1 MMSIVSSV
9 LDFQNTHQ
17 VFYDRE
23 FVVFVVVALKEA
35 PKSGKGLVI
44 FGIGIDRIDLIIVLA
59 DTIPAVFASA
69 ISGFGLIHRLAF
81 DRT

>member
-1 MMSIVSSV
+1 VSIFSSV
-9 LDFQNTHQ
+9 LDFSKHAPSF
-17 VFYDRE
+17 FYDRE

-35 PKSGKGLVI
+35 PKSGKRLVI
-44 FGIGIDRIDLIIVLA
+44 FGIGIDRIVLIIVLA